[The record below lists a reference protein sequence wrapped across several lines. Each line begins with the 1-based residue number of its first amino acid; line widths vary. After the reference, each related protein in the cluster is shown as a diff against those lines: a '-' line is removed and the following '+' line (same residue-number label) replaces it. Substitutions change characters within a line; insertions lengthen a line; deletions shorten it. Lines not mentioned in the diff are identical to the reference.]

1 MTDTTGPG
9 RPGIGPQTTLRLSE
23 DLTAKLDERA
33 TLDGTS
39 RAEVIR
45 RALTPLYGS
54 AESAEEL
61 HGRAADAL
69 WQAWQASAAN
79 AAAHGVATEDVAAEW
94 HGILH
99 WLNTEVDRL
108 DERAEDI
115 QDEDDTVLGL
125 PATHTHLSGEFYAVI
140 TQAAIY
146 KSLRDRLVDH
156 VERLEASES

>member
-1 MTDTTGPG
+1 MRAG
-9 RPGIGPQTTLRLSE
+9 
-23 DLTAKLDERA
+23 AFLDHRH
-33 TLDGTS
+33 
-39 RAEVIR
+39 R
-45 RALTPLYGS
+45 
-54 AESAEEL
+54 
-61 HGRAADAL
+61 
-69 WQAWQASAAN
+69 AAN